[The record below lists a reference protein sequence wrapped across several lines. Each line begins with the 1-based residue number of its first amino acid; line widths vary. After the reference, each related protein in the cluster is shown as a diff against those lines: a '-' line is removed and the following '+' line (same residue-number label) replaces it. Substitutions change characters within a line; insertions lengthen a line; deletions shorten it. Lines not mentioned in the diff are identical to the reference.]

1 MNGKQNLQK
10 NFEIMYKGLLNAVAQ
25 YLGHGHAASKIDEI
39 ESKLS
44 KYKETNKRMLEIILE
59 QKMYIEK
66 IKNLTEFKSKTESRL
81 LSFDIKLNNFF
92 SELVSFKNKYDK
104 IIVDN
109 LTIPGI
115 IGVSCKFNTIADYII
130 DNINKNKL
138 IHAEQEKIKSDV
150 HSLKRHSE
158 KKQRI

>member
-1 MNGKQNLQK
+1 MNLSEIRKDVLLFKDETLRMIREIGKQLFEGMRQK
-10 NFEIMYKGLLNAVAQ
+10 SLEMD
-25 YLGHGHAASKIDEI
+25 SKIDEI

-138 IHAEQEKIKSDV
+138 ICSFFEKT
-150 HSLKRHSE
+150 
-158 KKQRI
+158 

>member
-1 MNGKQNLQK
+1 MNLSEIRKDVLLFKDETLRMIREIGKQLFEGMRQK
-10 NFEIMYKGLLNAVAQ
+10 SLEMD
-25 YLGHGHAASKIDEI
+25 SKIDEI

-92 SELVSFKNKYDK
+92 SELVSFK
-104 IIVDN
+104 
-109 LTIPGI
+109 T
-115 IGVSCKFNTIADYII
+115 
-130 DNINKNKL
+130 
-138 IHAEQEKIKSDV
+138 
-150 HSLKRHSE
+150 
-158 KKQRI
+158 